1 MVCDQHEGGE
11 QGEDE
16 GEDEGGEG
24 EEGEDEGEDEAGDR
38 GREILYAYSFSA
50 PYPDLTRGQVEYGG
64 CGGGA
69 RYLTVVQAGVVPGKE
84 GVDEVGVDGVEEEE
98 EEVVEEEEGEVGQEE
113 SVDV

>member
-11 QGEDE
+11 EGEEHEGEDE
-16 GEDEGGEG
+16 GE

-69 RYLTVVQAGVVPGKE
+69 RHLTVVQAGVVPGKE

-98 EEVVEEEEGEVGQEE
+98 EVVVVEEEGEVGQEE

>member
-11 QGEDE
+11 E
-16 GEDEGGEG
+16 GEEH
-24 EEGEDEGEDEAGDR
+24 EGEDEGEDEDEEEEDGEDEAGDC
-38 GREILYAYSFSA
+38 GRETLYAYSLSA

-84 GVDEVGVDGVEEEE
+84 GVDEVGVDGVEGE